1 MINTRTSIRPV
12 TRYGNRILFITNAIE
27 KYVVPVQNNP
37 TIHFN
42 FHLAKSLGFLP
53 K

>member
-1 MINTRTSIRPV
+1 MINARTLIRSV
-12 TRYGNRILFITNAIE
+12 AIYGDRTLFITYVIA